1 MTEEEIKELQ
11 QDEEET
17 GMQENDMDDEQE
29 ADAEEMKIV
38 FSIKILYNKK
48 NKWYLKY
55 IKFI

>member
-48 NKWYLKY
+48 
-55 IKFI
+55 ISGI

>member
-29 ADAEEMKIV
+29 ADAEEMEDS
-38 FSIKILYNKK
+38 FFN
-48 NKWYLKY
+48 
-55 IKFI
+55 